1 MEIDANSLW
10 HISKTDVIL
19 DLYLDWTTSSDAD
32 FFKANMDFFVPLLS
46 NQFQTPITCKK
57 RERILLTIF
66 AGLNFSLLSW
76 KKLVIVPTNEVV
88 IQKLHFLLMG
98 LLSYVGRKLHHT
110 LASKMTAKDNYVYS
124 DIGNSATLFSQ
135 ILLDSAIV
143 MIDFYCERA
152 YDSFRTILASW
163 AHSFDNTNT
172 SSLVILDDFV
182 KNLGNLFL
190 EIRSYS
196 PDQLKVSFGIIKFRL
211 FVNCFQI
218 APYFFQFVQVLKI
231 HQQGSK
237 VFAIFRC
244 IQSE

>member
-1 MEIDANSLW
+1 MDFDKRIRRIAFGKMEINANSLW
-10 HISKTDVIL
+10 HISKTDIIL
-19 DLYLDWTTSSDAD
+19 NMYIDWTTSSDAD
-32 FFKANMDFFVPLLS
+32 FFKDYMDFFVPLLV
-46 NQFQTPITCKK
+46 NQFQTSLTCKK
-57 RERILLTIF
+57 RERLLLTIF

-110 LASKMTAKDNYVYS
+110 LACKMSAKDNHVYL
-124 DIGNSATLFSQ
+124 DIGNSATLLSQ

-143 MIDFYCERA
+143 LIDFYCERA
-152 YDSFRTILASW
+152 YESFRTILASW
-163 AHSFDNTNT
+163 AYSFDSTNA

-190 EIRSYS
+190 EIRNYS
-196 PDQLKVSFGIIKFRL
+196 PDQLKVSFGINKLRL

-218 APYFFQFVQVLKI
+218 APYFLQSVQVL
-231 HQQGSK
+231 
-237 VFAIFRC
+237 
-244 IQSE
+244 